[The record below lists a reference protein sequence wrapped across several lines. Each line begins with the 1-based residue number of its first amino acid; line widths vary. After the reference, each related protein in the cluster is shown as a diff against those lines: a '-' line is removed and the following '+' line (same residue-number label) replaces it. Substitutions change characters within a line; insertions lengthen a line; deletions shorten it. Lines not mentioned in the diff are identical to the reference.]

1 MKKLIVMFAA
11 VGLVALPALAK
22 EAKKPADFVITVSN
36 SSAAALTEFNLT
48 EVVPAAPVASAPKS
62 NDWWMAPVNM
72 VSSWTAPAQPAP
84 TTRVVNLLKKP
95 IPAKK
100 SASVTLGKAC
110 NVTISAVFGD
120 GSTVDATPMDLCKDK
135 KLNIGG

>member
-1 MKKLIVMFAA
+1 MKKLMVMIAA

-36 SSAAALTEFNLT
+36 SSSAELTEFNLT
-48 EVVPAAPVASAPKS
+48 EIVPAAPVASAPKS

-84 TTRVVNLLKKP
+84 RPGL
-95 IPAKK
+95 
-100 SASVTLGKAC
+100 
-110 NVTISAVFGD
+110 
-120 GSTVDATPMDLCKDK
+120 
-135 KLNIGG
+135 

>member
-1 MKKLIVMFAA
+1 MKKLMLMIAA

-36 SSAAALTEFNLT
+36 SSAAALTEFNVT
-48 EVVPAAPVASAPKS
+48 EIVPAAPVAAAPKS
-62 NDWWMAPVNM
+62 NDWWMAPVNV

-120 GSTVDATPMDLCKDK
+120 GSTVDPTPMDLCKDK
-135 KLNIGG
+135 KLSIGG